1 MPVAVGYQP
10 IELKVVV
17 LFGHTRMIS
26 YALFCSKTNDA
37 CTPRTSSA
45 PPCSREPE
53 TNAPATSAPT
63 TTRATI
69 AIASAIPR
77 SFFRICFMDHSLMFT
92 SNALPSAYREGR
104 RAGSAARIV
113 AQRDPGRDAIDLV
126 RQRSLG
132 AAGAHR
138 LGRLGPQVDFD
149 QRHLAR
155 VRRHHAGRVE
165 VIQLH
170 AGAAVQRAD
179 ERLDRGGAPADR
191 PRDVLTAVQP
201 LRRHLH
207 HEARRPVGAYG
218 GVCGLH
224 LGGEPHVVGAAHGV
238 PL

>member
-26 YALFCSKTNDA
+26 LTPCSATPNDA
-37 CTPRTSSA
+37 CTRRRFSA
-45 PPCSREPE
+45 TRCSWVPE
-53 TNAPATSAPT
+53 NNAPATSAPT

-77 SFFRICFMDHSLMFT
+77 SFFRICFMYHSLMFT

-179 ERLDRGGAPADR
+179 ERLDRGGARARVHALVSQVPVRVRQRLVHPVPDGLERADGRAPADR

-201 LRRHLH
+201 LR
-207 HEARRPVGAYG
+207 
-218 GVCGLH
+218 
-224 LGGEPHVVGAAHGV
+224 
-238 PL
+238 